1 MFWVDDLFVVLNL
14 GGVILGVDLMPMST
28 PLGRSQP
35 RYSVV
40 VLDEGKIVS
49 RFENVSK
56 RRLLRL
62 IWTLKP
68 SMVAIDNVYEFA
80 SSSSRLLKFL
90 KAFPQDVKVV
100 QVTRVFGGFKPLSM
114 LVRDYGLADGVGKL
128 SPIMAAELSAR
139 LASMGVG
146 SEVEYLKNETR
157 ILVCRGRRIGEGGM
171 SEDRYERKIRTA
183 VYNAS
188 MNIKSILDSHGIEY
202 DIFFNRRGFGVDRCL
217 FIVYSPKDS
226 LRGLVKN
233 MNLGDVQIKV
243 FEESSDRII
252 FKPLGSPESE
262 DICGKEP
269 LIVGLDPGVITG
281 LAILDMD
288 GRLVH
293 VGSRRNWSRND
304 IISEVMKFGT
314 PIIVATDVHPPSFF
328 VVKMASI
335 WGARVYELD
344 RSLSV
349 DEKRDLVYRYCKD
362 FNLNLDLNVHER
374 DALASAVKVF
384 YGFKPLF
391 SKADSSVSELGIDV
405 PRKQLRALLIRGYS
419 IKRAIDVLTREVKI
433 STAVESKPEEV
444 ELEVEA
450 ESSDVVEYLKRKL
463 SIEEEM
469 VRNLKLQRD
478 QLAMEV
484 EKLKSEIDKLNS
496 LINSLNSELN
506 YKIKRD
512 REVASLE
519 SRLSELQLA
528 YQSIKSECE
537 SLKAKVDGWT
547 KMFLKILR
555 GEIVF
560 LKPIKNLTLD
570 NVRSSIESYNIRR
583 GDVVFISDFNV
594 FDVDSLKKLS
604 SVGCAGIVGFSPPKH
619 VCEAFDDFEI
629 PFIDASSIKLE
640 FFEGYP
646 YVEANLLSNAL
657 NSARESLLE
666 RSSLKRRERL
676 KKLFDE
682 YRSMRLKELKDFDS
696 TIKY

>member
-1 MFWVDDLFVVLNL
+1 MVLNL
-14 GGVILGVDLMPMST
+14 GGVVLGVDLMPMST
-28 PLGRSQP
+28 PSGRSQP

-40 VLDEGKIVS
+40 VLDEGRVAS
-49 RFENVSK
+49 RFENVN
-56 RRLLRL
+56 RRKLLKL
-62 IWTLKP
+62 IWTFKP
-68 SMVAIDNVYEFA
+68 SIVAIDNVYEFA

-90 KAFPQDVKVV
+90 KAFPSDVKVV
-100 QVTRVFGGFKPLSM
+100 QVTRVFGGFKPLSV
-114 LVRDYGLADGVGKL
+114 LARDHGLTDGVGKL
-128 SPIMAAELSAR
+128 SPMMAAEFSAK

-183 VYNAS
+183 VYAAS
-188 MNIKSILDSHGIEY
+188 MNIKSTLDSHGIEY
-202 DIFFNRRGFGVDRCL
+202 DVFFNRRGFGVDRCL

-226 LRGLVKN
+226 LRGLIKS
-233 MNLGDVQIKV
+233 MDLGDVQIRV

-252 FKPLGSPESE
+252 FKPIGSSGSDVACER
-262 DICGKEP
+262 EP

-288 GRLVH
+288 GKLIY
-293 VGSRRNWSRND
+293 VGSRRNWSRNE

-314 PIIVATDVHPPSFF
+314 PILVATDVHPPSFF

-349 DEKRDLVYRYCKD
+349 DEKRDLVYRYCRD

-391 SKADSSVSELGIDV
+391 SKADSNVSELGVDV
-405 PRKQLRALLIRGYS
+405 PRKQLRALLVRGYS
-419 IKRAIDVLTREVKI
+419 IKRAIEFLTREVKGPV
-433 STAVESKPEEV
+433 TVEIKPDDV

-450 ESSDVVEYLKRKL
+450 ESSGVIEYLKRKL
-463 SIEEEM
+463 SIEEER
-469 VRNLKLQRD
+469 VKNLKTQRD
-478 QLAMEV
+478 QLVMEV
-484 EKLKSEIDKLNS
+484 EKLKSEIDRLNS
-496 LINSLNSELN
+496 LVNSLSSELN

-512 REVASLE
+512 REVAALE
-519 SRLSELQLA
+519 SRLNELQSA
-528 YQSIKSECE
+528 YLSMKSEYE
-537 SLKAKVDGWT
+537 SLKAKIDGWI
-547 KMFLKILR
+547 KIFLKVLR

-570 NVRSSIESYNIRR
+570 DVCNSIEYYNIRR
-583 GDVVFISDFNV
+583 GDVVFISDFSV

-604 SVGCAGIVGFSPPKH
+604 SIGCAGIVGFSPPEH
-619 VCEAFDDFEI
+619 VCDAFDDFEL

-640 FFEGYP
+640 FFDGYP
-646 YVEANLLSNAL
+646 YVEANVLSEAL
-657 NSARESLLE
+657 NNAREKLFE

-682 YRSMRLKELKDFDS
+682 YRTMRLKELKDLDF

>member
-1 MFWVDDLFVVLNL
+1 MVLNL
-14 GGVILGVDLMPMST
+14 GGVVLGVDLMPMST
-28 PLGRSQP
+28 PSGRSQP

-40 VLDEGKIVS
+40 VLDEGKVVS
-49 RFENVSK
+49 RFENVN
-56 RRLLRL
+56 RRKLLKL
-62 IWTLKP
+62 IWTFKP
-68 SMVAIDNVYEFA
+68 SIVAIDNVYEFA

-90 KAFPQDVKVV
+90 KALPSDVKVV
-100 QVTRVFGGFKPLSM
+100 QVTRVFDGFKPLSV
-114 LVRDYGLADGVGKL
+114 LARDHGLTDGVGKL
-128 SPIMAAELSAR
+128 SPMMAAEFSAK

-157 ILVCRGRRIGEGGM
+157 VLVCRGRRIGEGGM

-183 VYNAS
+183 VYAAS
-188 MNIKSILDSHGIEY
+188 MNIKSTLDSHGIEY
-202 DIFFNRRGFGVDRCL
+202 DVFFNRRGFGVDRCL

-226 LRGLVKN
+226 LRGLIKN
-233 MNLGDVQIKV
+233 MDLGDVQIRV
-243 FEESSDRII
+243 FEESSGRII
-252 FKPLGSPESE
+252 FKPIGSSGSE
-262 DICGKEP
+262 VVCEREP

-288 GRLVH
+288 GKLIY
-293 VGSRRNWSRND
+293 VGSRRNWSRNE

-314 PIIVATDVHPPSFF
+314 PILVATDVHPPSFF

-349 DEKRDLVYRYCKD
+349 DEKRDLVYRYCRD

-391 SKADSSVSELGIDV
+391 SKADSNVSELGVDV
-405 PRKQLRALLIRGYS
+405 PRKQLRALLVRGYS
-419 IKRAIDVLTREVKI
+419 IKRAIEVLTREVK
-433 STAVESKPEEV
+433 SPVTVEIKPDDV
-444 ELEVEA
+444 ELGVEA
-450 ESSDVVEYLKRKL
+450 ESSSVIEYLKRKL
-463 SIEEEM
+463 SIEEER
-469 VRNLKLQRD
+469 VKNLKIQRD
-478 QLAMEV
+478 QLVMEV
-484 EKLKSEIDKLNS
+484 EKLKSEIDRLNS
-496 LINSLNSELN
+496 LVNSLSSELN

-512 REVASLE
+512 REVAALE
-519 SRLSELQLA
+519 SRLNELQSA
-528 YQSIKSECE
+528 YISMKFEYE
-537 SLKAKVDGWT
+537 SLKAKIDGWM
-547 KMFLKILR
+547 KIFLKVLR

-570 NVRSSIESYNIRR
+570 DVCNSIESYSIRR
-583 GDVVFISDFNV
+583 GDVVFISDFSV

-604 SVGCAGIVGFSPPKH
+604 SIGCAGIVGFSPPKH
-619 VCEAFDDFEI
+619 VCDAFDDFEL

-640 FFEGYP
+640 FFDGYP
-646 YVEANLLSNAL
+646 YVEASVLSEAL
-657 NSARESLLE
+657 NNAREKLFE

-682 YRSMRLKELKDFDS
+682 YRTMRLKELKDLDF